1 MAEKLNILFVSLGC
15 DKNLV
20 DSEMMLGM
28 LSDNGYGITNDE
40 SQADIVVVNT
50 CSFIADAKEESIN
63 TLIEYGKQR
72 SEGKLKALIATGC
85 LSERYKEDIHREIPE
100 VDALVGTASIDNIV
114 NVLNDV
120 LKGQAKDSF
129 KPLDSPVVAGKKQ
142 ALQK

>member
-1 MAEKLNILFVSLGC
+1 MKRCVDIITMGC
-15 DKNLV
+15 SKNLV

-72 SEGKLKALIATGC
+72 SEGKLKALIATIGSSDG
-85 LSERYKEDIHREIPE
+85 LFIFFWVDIC
-100 VDALVGTASIDNIV
+100 VSILFICF
-114 NVLNDV
+114 L
-120 LKGQAKDSF
+120 F
-129 KPLDSPVVAGKKQ
+129 I
-142 ALQK
+142 